1 MSEERDEHRDEFLQA
16 LGWVALQGGMLEEA
30 LVDLYWATKGLEET
44 ALIKEVRDL
53 TLGVLKKRVMDA
65 LHQWS
70 SEPELQTRAQ
80 ALSPKL
86 DEAVRLR
93 NEHIHA
99 GWVFGSEYVE
109 RNRHP
114 RGGAIRGERI
124 QMTARDVAHAGEA
137 IGDAAE
143 EVWELYDEVVKRAH
157 HLPPRYGIVL
167 TDGTYV
173 PCSGKSAASP
183 PA

>member
-1 MSEERDEHRDEFLQA
+1 MNEERDGHRDEFLRA

-30 LVDLYWATKGLEET
+30 LVDLYWAAKGLEEQ

-53 TLGVLKKRVMDA
+53 TLGGLKKRVMDA

-70 SEPELQTRAQ
+70 SEPELQARAQ

-99 GWVFGSEYVE
+99 GWVFGANHVE

-114 RGGAIRGERI
+114 RGGVVRGEHME
-124 QMTARDVAHAGEA
+124 MTVQDVEQVGDV
-137 IGDAAE
+137 IGDTAE
-143 EVWELYDEVVKRAH
+143 EVWELYDEVVERAPR
-157 HLPPRYGIVL
+157 LPPRYGIVL
-167 TDGTYV
+167 TDGTYL
-173 PCSGKSAASP
+173 PCSGKSAP
-183 PA
+183 